1 MKYIRME
8 MKQNCI
14 DISVLGCC

>member
-1 MKYIRME
+1 ME
-8 MKQNCI
+8 IKQNCI

>member
-1 MKYIRME
+1 ME